1 MSLSLQVKQL
11 SRTQSTITQQV
22 ITVLQFC
29 SNVFVYLGLLF
40 QLLMQGGFTSFA
52 PTILVIPSATLQGLK
67 VGSRIPT
74 VLERRSKSEKCIN
87 VLSCQCLVLLPHF

>member
-67 VGSRIPT
+67 VGSRIP
-74 VLERRSKSEKCIN
+74 LERTSKSEKCIN